1 MLRGPLALIVLGLFF
16 IAYLIDVI
24 QGAANGT
31 GAPPG
36 THQAFWGMIG
46 ISVLLT
52 FASISLRSR
61 DE

>member
-1 MLRGPLALIVLGLFF
+1 MLRGPLALIVLGVFI

-31 GAPPG
+31 GAPSG

-46 ISVLLT
+46 ISALLT
-52 FASISLRSR
+52 VVSIALSSRS
-61 DE
+61 E